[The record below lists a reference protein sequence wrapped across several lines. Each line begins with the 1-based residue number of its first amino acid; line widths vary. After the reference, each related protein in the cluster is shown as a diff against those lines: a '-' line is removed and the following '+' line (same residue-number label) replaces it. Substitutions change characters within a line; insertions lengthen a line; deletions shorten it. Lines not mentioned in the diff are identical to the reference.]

1 MKYILAIDEGTTGV
15 TVMLMDHNTQVK
27 ARVDVDFKQHYPK
40 PGWVEHDALEIWDI
54 TQKLIQKVLSK
65 ASVRGQDIAGI
76 GITNQRE
83 TTVLWNAKTGKPV
96 YKAIVWQDRRTAD
109 FCAHL
114 KADLATESFVKRHT
128 GLVLDPYFSAT
139 KIKWILDHV
148 PLAKKT
154 LQKGELKFG
163 TMDSWLVYNLTG
175 HKVHVTDVTNASR
188 TLLMNLATLRWDE
201 NLLKTFGVSQ
211 SVLPEIKSCA
221 EVYGVTKNVKGLPD
235 GIPISGMAGDQQAA
249 LFGQACFDVGQ
260 AKCTYGT
267 GSFLLMNIGDTPTLS
282 KSGLLTTVAW
292 QFQKQLAYALEGSA
306 FIAGAAVQWLRD
318 EMGIIKK
325 SSDVEA
331 LAKTVKDNG
340 GVSFVPAL
348 AGLGAPYWEPNARG
362 VLSGLTRGA
371 NRGHV
376 ARAVLEGIALSQ
388 YDILLAMQNDSGKK
402 LTELRVDGG
411 ASENNVLMQFQ
422 ADVLGCA
429 ILRPKNVETTAMG
442 ASFLAGLGVGYWSS
456 PQDIKKVF
464 KIDHKFK
471 PKMPAQTKAQILGQ
485 WQKAIARAHIQG

>member
-1 MKYILAIDEGTTGV
+1 MKYILSIDEGTTGI
-15 TVMLMDHNTQVK
+15 TVMILDRNTHIK
-27 ARVDVDFKQHYPK
+27 SRVDCDFKQHYPK
-40 PGWVEHDALEIWDI
+40 PGWVEHDALEIWAL
-54 TQKLIQKVLSK
+54 TQKLIKQALAKGK
-65 ASVRGQDIAGI
+65 IKGTDIAAI

-83 TTVLWNAKTGKPV
+83 TTVLWNGKTGKPV
-96 YKAIVWQDRRTAD
+96 ARAIVWQDRRTTD
-109 FCAHL
+109 FCKHL
-114 KADLATESFVKRHT
+114 KADAATETFVKRHT

-139 KIKWILDHV
+139 KVRWLLDHV

-154 LQKGELKFG
+154 WQSGQLKFG
-163 TMDSWLVYNLTG
+163 TMDSWLVYNLTA
-175 HKVHVTDVTNASR
+175 KKNHVTDVTNASR
-188 TLLMNLATLRWDE
+188 TLLFNLATLNWDDS
-201 NLLKTFGVSQ
+201 LLQTFGVPRAI
-211 SVLPEIKSCA
+211 LPEVKTCA
-221 EVYGVTKNVKGLPD
+221 EVYGFTKNVAGLPD

-267 GSFLLMNIGDTPTLS
+267 GSFLLMNIGETPTLS

-292 QFQKQLAYALEGSA
+292 KFGDQLAYALEGSA

-318 EMGIIKK
+318 ELQLIEK
-325 SSDVEA
+325 SSDVEK
-331 LAKTVKDNG
+331 LAMSVKDNG

-348 AGLGAPYWEPNARG
+348 AGLGAPYWEPAARG
-362 VLSGLTRGA
+362 VLSGLTRGS

-411 ASENNVLMQFQ
+411 ATENNLLMQFQ
-422 ADVLGCA
+422 ADVLGCQ
-429 ILRPKNVETTAMG
+429 ILRPKIVETTAMG
-442 ASFLAGLGVGYWSS
+442 AAFLAGLGVGYWKS
-456 PQDIKKVF
+456 PNEIKKVF

-471 PKMPAQTKAQILGQ
+471 PKMQAQQKATVLQQ
-485 WQKAIARAHIQG
+485 WQKAVTRAKIQG